1 MGRAK
6 LGSFLPK
13 NGVDGGAVLF
23 ISRLN
28 KRAHF
33 SCSFAHRTP
42 PPSTITDN
50 KEMWIAQFHLPYQRT
65 LPPLTI
71 TNDNKEKWMG
81 PVSLTASAGCETL
94 SWRALLEMD
103 GWRMSVSSEAVSL
116 IPHILEKTQL
126 YNEAHQAL
134 KEYKAVCI
142 ASSFSEDI
150 ATSNQTPSIALA
162 R

>member
-1 MGRAK
+1 
-6 LGSFLPK
+6 
-13 NGVDGGAVLF
+13 
-23 ISRLN
+23 
-28 KRAHF
+28 
-33 SCSFAHRTP
+33 
-42 PPSTITDN
+42 
-50 KEMWIAQFHLPYQRT
+50 
-65 LPPLTI
+65 
-71 TNDNKEKWMG
+71 
-81 PVSLTASAGCETL
+81 
-94 SWRALLEMD
+94 
-103 GWRMSVSSEAVSL
+103 MSVSSEAVSL